1 MSDTPADAARPAR
14 RKRSPVRT
22 ASVQKQATDSLFK
35 GLDRFGLAPVLLL
48 AGAYVVQTS
57 VVQPIAK
64 SYSQMVDK
72 VGETNA
78 MLREAVER
86 NNKEDAERVSQI
98 SAAQALNQSIANE
111 NRALNERI
119 LAATGEAAAER
130 RKIHDETRVLL
141 ERVERLLSKGSE

>member
-14 RKRSPVRT
+14 RRRSPPRA

-35 GLDRFGLAPVLLL
+35 GLDRFGLAPILLL

-57 VVQPIAK
+57 VIQPIAK
-64 SYSQMVDK
+64 SYSTMVDK
-72 VGETNA
+72 VGDTNTL
-78 MLREAVER
+78 LRDAVER
-86 NNKEDAERVSQI
+86 NNKEDGERVAAI

-111 NRALNERI
+111 NRSLNERI
-119 LAATGEAAAER
+119 LAATAAADVER
-130 RKIHDETRVLL
+130 RKIHDETRAVL